1 MLIFI
6 ESLYHF
12 LGGFICGYRGGR
24 AIAPRRSYK
33 LLSDNTKGVKACN
46 IIIANGLELNAAS
59 CFYRC
64 PIIYIY
70 NLNTYPSNISK

>member
-1 MLIFI
+1 MA
-6 ESLYHF
+6 S
-12 LGGFICGYRGGR
+12 
-24 AIAPRRSYK
+24 RRSYK
-33 LLSDNTKGVKACN
+33 LLSNNTKGVRVCN

-64 PIIYIY
+64 PILYIY